1 MDNTFFS
8 IFLGI
13 YTIVIL
19 GVSFFTAL
27 LIPGI
32 SVILLAHQIAL
43 KLRLYKYDYLEENSE
58 ASRNKIPWEELLY
71 EEKVRIGTRT
81 IKGMIFPWKE

>member
-1 MDNTFFS
+1 
-8 IFLGI
+8 
-13 YTIVIL
+13 L

-32 SVILLAHQIAL
+32 TVVLLAHQVAL
-43 KLRLYKYDYLEENSE
+43 KLRLYKYDYLEANTEVN
-58 ASRNKIPWEELLY
+58 RKNIPWAELLY
-71 EEKVRIGTRT
+71 DEKEKIGTRT